1 MSIDEIHSP
10 SAPTRPHP
18 LSHTHEHSQVSHVSM
33 DSCLYGC
40 CNDTCNVQH
49 RQIAW
54 THTRQEPRCIHTLS
68 TKACINVSN
77 ASEPHLFLQATT
89 QSKSP
94 ACDLPKIWLIC
105 ALQEAFGSHAE
116 LIKNVLQGYAVWR
129 YAMRIC
135 FLLLSR
141 TTRLA
146 WLESSISSVV
156 REKCH
161 T

>member
-1 MSIDEIHSP
+1 MRFIV
-10 SAPTRPHP
+10 P
-18 LSHTHEHSQVSHVSM
+18 LRAHGHIPSHTLMSTVRCRTSLWTAACMVAAMTHA
-33 DSCLYGC
+33 Y
-40 CNDTCNVQH
+40 VQH